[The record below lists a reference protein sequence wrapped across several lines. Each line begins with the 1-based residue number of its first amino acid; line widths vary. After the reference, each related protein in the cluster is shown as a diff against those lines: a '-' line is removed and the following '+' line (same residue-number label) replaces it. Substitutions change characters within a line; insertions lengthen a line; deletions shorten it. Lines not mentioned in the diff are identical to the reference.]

1 MASGLGKFVGQ
12 QSCWCTIQSYTTLY
26 SAQRY
31 YTTMHYLIFN
41 DMTQCSEQEV
51 ARLLPLVSAQ
61 RREQALRYTHTF
73 GQYCCLKSY
82 ELLQQL
88 LASYLSPL
96 TINLSPVARL
106 RASHSP
112 SGRPIAASPRPI
124 ASERRPLNTPTFLY
138 NEHGAPYLEDGPY
151 FSISHCKQGIA
162 VVVSDQPVGIDI
174 EGLRRVDEALVRK
187 TMNME
192 EQSQIAMSQNPE
204 VEFIRLWTRKEA
216 YVKMLGTGIIS
227 DMHQILQDATAVEWQ
242 EIVDLDRG
250 YICTICTKNEQK

>member
-1 MASGLGKFVGQ
+1 
-12 QSCWCTIQSYTTLY
+12 
-26 SAQRY
+26 
-31 YTTMHYLIFN
+31 MHYLIFD

-51 ARLLPLVSAQ
+51 ARLIPLVSMQ
-61 RREQALRYTHTF
+61 RREQALAYKHVF

-88 LASYLSPL
+88 LASTPYTL
-96 TINLSPVARL
+96 
-106 RASHSP
+106 HSTP
-112 SGRPIAASPRPI
+112 S
-124 ASERRPLNTPTFLY
+124 FLY
-138 NEHGAPYLEDGPY
+138 NEHGAPYLQDGPC

-162 VVVSDQPVGIDI
+162 VAVSDLPIGIDI

-187 TMNME
+187 TMNLE

-204 VEFIRLWTRKEA
+204 VEFIRFWTRKEA

-227 DMHQILQDATAVEWQ
+227 DMHGILSDVSSVQWH
-242 EIVDLDRG
+242 EIADLDRG

>member
-1 MASGLGKFVGQ
+1 
-12 QSCWCTIQSYTTLY
+12 
-26 SAQRY
+26 
-31 YTTMHYLIFN
+31 
-41 DMTQCSEQEV
+41 MTQCSEQEV
-51 ARLLPLVSAQ
+51 ARLLPIVSPQ

-73 GQYCCLKSY
+73 GQFCCLKSY
-82 ELLQQL
+82 EMLQQL
-88 LASYLSPL
+88 LAAYLSP
-96 TINLSPVARL
+96 ISNSPL
-106 RASHSP
+106 
-112 SGRPIAASPRPI
+112 GRPIAALPRPI
-124 ASERRPLNTPTFLY
+124 ASERRPLNTPSFLY
-138 NEHGAPYLEDGPY
+138 NQYGAPYLENGPY

-162 VVVSDQPVGIDI
+162 VAVSDLPIGIDI

-227 DMHQILQDATAVEWQ
+227 DMHGILSDVSSVQWH
-242 EIVDLDRG
+242 EIADLDRG

>member
-1 MASGLGKFVGQ
+1 M
-12 QSCWCTIQSYTTLY
+12 LY
-26 SAQRY
+26 R
-31 YTTMHYLIFN
+31 IFD

-51 ARLLPLVSAQ
+51 ARLIPLVSMQ
-61 RREQALRYTHTF
+61 RREQALAYKHVF

-82 ELLQQL
+82 EMLLHL
-88 LASYLSPL
+88 LASHLSP
-96 TINLSPVARL
+96 I
-106 RASHSP
+106 SHSP
-112 SGRPIAASPRPI
+112 SGRPIAASPRPLP
-124 ASERRPLNTPTFLY
+124 SPSPSFLY
-138 NEHGAPYLEDGPY
+138 NEHGAPYLQDGPC

-162 VVVSDQPVGIDI
+162 VAVSDLPIGIDI

-187 TMNME
+187 TMNLE

-227 DMHQILQDATAVEWQ
+227 DMHGILSDVSSVQWH
-242 EIVDLDRG
+242 EIADLDRG

>member
-1 MASGLGKFVGQ
+1 MVFLVLPP
-12 QSCWCTIQSYTTLY
+12 YTARSATTQPYSILH

-31 YTTMHYLIFN
+31 YTMHYLIFN
-41 DMTQCSEQEV
+41 DMTQCGEQEV
-51 ARLLPLVSAQ
+51 ARLLPLVSEQ

-82 ELLQQL
+82 EMLQQL
-88 LASYLSPL
+88 LASTPY
-96 TINLSPVARL
+96 TL
-106 RASHSP
+106 RA
-112 SGRPIAASPRPI
+112 
-124 ASERRPLNTPTFLY
+124 TPTFLY
-138 NEHGAPYLEDGPY
+138 NEHGAPYLQGGPC

-162 VVVSDQPVGIDI
+162 VAVSDLPIGIDI

-187 TMNME
+187 TMNQE

-227 DMHQILQDATAVEWQ
+227 DMHGILSDVSSVQWH
-242 EIVDLDRG
+242 EIADLDRG
-250 YICTICTKNEQK
+250 YICTICTKNE